1 MKQYQTAAQGGFL
14 TRNRP
19 GVVPMS
25 TQKKR
30 SFKSTGNRVETPDNV
45 YSSLTFSSV
54 RTESPLEMLAKKD
67 KTDRGETQP
76 SALSNY

>member
-1 MKQYQTAAQGGFL
+1 
-14 TRNRP
+14 
-19 GVVPMS
+19 MS

-30 SFKSTGNRVETPDNV
+30 SFKSTGNRVETPNDV

-54 RTESPLEMLAKKD
+54 RTESPLEMLVKKD
-67 KTDRGETQP
+67 KTERGETQP